1 MTPLEWIQQMVEA
14 NREALQQ
21 MPFPPGLA
29 EYVDELV
36 KSGQTEQIIAL
47 MKMGFLMGIQQGA
60 RSEETPAPPPKRI
73 QA

>member
-14 NREALQQ
+14 NREALKQ

-36 KSGQTEQIIAL
+36 KSGQTEQIISL

-60 RSEETPAPPPKRI
+60 RTEEVPEVKPSRI

>member
-1 MTPLEWIQQMVEA
+1 MVEA
-14 NREALQQ
+14 NRDALQQ

-29 EYVDELV
+29 EYIDELV

-47 MKMGFLMGIQQGA
+47 MKMGFLIGIQQGA
-60 RSEETPAPPPKRI
+60 RSEEAAAHPPSRI

>member
-1 MTPLEWIQQMVEA
+1 MTPLEWIQQMVES
-14 NREALQQ
+14 NHEALQQ

-36 KSGQTEQIIAL
+36 KSGQTEQIISL
-47 MKMGFLMGIQQGA
+47 MKMGFLMGIQQGV
-60 RSEETPAPPPKRI
+60 RTEEVPEQKPNRI

>member
-1 MTPLEWIQQMVEA
+1 MVEA

-21 MPFPPGLA
+21 MPFPADLA
-29 EYVDELV
+29 EYVDQLV
-36 KSGQTEQIIAL
+36 KSGQTEQIISL

-60 RSEETPAPPPKRI
+60 RTEVIPAPAPRSI

>member
-36 KSGQTEQIIAL
+36 RSGQTEQIITL
-47 MKMGFLMGIQQGA
+47 MKMGFLIGLQQGA
-60 RSEETPAPPPKRI
+60 RSEEIPAPPPKRI